1 MKLPFILVVIVA
13 VLIGLVIIKD
23 VASTPAPT
31 KGQCILQHN
40 ILLPDRCVT
49 GCPGGE
55 LVCTVTT
62 RPYAIFFTQA
72 ASCAVA
78 ILCGSSGRHAPID
91 QRSSGLWQN
100 GSTRPRG
107 RDRIEP
113 LSAPAML
120 GFGDCL
126 PQVSK
131 G

>member
-1 MKLPFILVVIVA
+1 MNFPFIAVVIIV
-13 VLIGLVIIKD
+13 VFVGLVIIKD

-72 ASCAVA
+72 ASCADA
-78 ILCGSSGRHAPID
+78 ILCGRSGHHAPID
-91 QRSSGLWQN
+91 QRSSGLVAEYN
-100 GSTRPRG
+100 HPPTR
-107 RDRIEP
+107 
-113 LSAPAML
+113 
-120 GFGDCL
+120 
-126 PQVSK
+126 
-131 G
+131 